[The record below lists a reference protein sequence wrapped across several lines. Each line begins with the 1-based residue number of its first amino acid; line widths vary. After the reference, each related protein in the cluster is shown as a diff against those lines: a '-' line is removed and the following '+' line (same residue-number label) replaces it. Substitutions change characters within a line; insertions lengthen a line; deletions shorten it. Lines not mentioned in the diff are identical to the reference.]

1 MFFGVEQIMFEE
13 ATSARAPDKIGDWVL
28 RGGVALAFVLFGLD
42 KFPSGPGGQ
51 WVKFFDQVGIGQW
64 FRYFTGVVE
73 IAGAGLV
80 LIPRSARLGLS
91 LLAVTMLAASFIH
104 VFVLHQPGNIIITG
118 GLFVVLLA
126 FWWSRGR
133 DHAGD

>member
-1 MFFGVEQIMFEE
+1 MFEE
-13 ATSARAPDKIGDWVL
+13 ATSARAPGWIGDWVL

-42 KFPSGPGGQ
+42 KFPSGPGAQ

-64 FRYFTGVVE
+64 FRYFTGIVE

-80 LIPRSARLGLS
+80 LVPRSARLGLA
-91 LLAVTMLAASFIH
+91 LLAITMLAASFIH
-104 VFVLHQPGNIIITG
+104 VFVIHQPANSVITG
-118 GLFVVLLA
+118 GLFAVLLA

-133 DHAGD
+133 ESC